1 MVKKEFQKLK
11 EFTKKETMVSIIEEK
26 EKSKKKMFEEK
37 FQREMQKIMNSQE
50 NVELL
55 IQESNNEEIH
65 VEEKFEMKP
74 NLLRKLSISS
84 EEESQQEE
92 EERESESNDS
102 FRSRRNEGE
111 EENSEVSERENSEKN
126 FSKKI
131 VKDFI

>member
-1 MVKKEFQKLK
+1 
-11 EFTKKETMVSIIEEK
+11 
-26 EKSKKKMFEEK
+26 MFEEK

-126 FSKKI
+126 FSKK
-131 VKDFI
+131 